1 MKNQPSKIILRS
13 LVLTALAFCVT
24 ATTLESN
31 AQVRGDI
38 RRGGGFDDGRG
49 SGRDDRDMGR
59 GGRDDRGRDDRG
71 RDDRDDR
78 GRDDRSSRRGD
89 LRDRREVERLVDL
102 LYRAALNRRADYEGI
117 AGFSREILNRGSQGL
132 FDSARL
138 IGSVPEFNDIVRR
151 EGSRRVV
158 YNIYRVFF
166 NRTPDPSGL
175 YNWSRLLEEGR
186 GGDVMAGIVASEE
199 FYQTQL

>member
-1 MKNQPSKIILRS
+1 MKKQSNIFLRS

-49 SGRDDRDMGR
+49 SDRDDRGMGR
-59 GGRDDRGRDDRG
+59 GGRDDHRHDDRG
-71 RDDRDDR
+71 
-78 GRDDRSSRRGD
+78 RRGD
-89 LRDRREVERLVDL
+89 LRDRYEVERLVEL
-102 LYRAALNRRADYEGI
+102 MYRAAFNRRADYEGI
-117 AGFSREILNRGSQGL
+117 VGFSREILNRGSQGL
-132 FDSARL
+132 FDSARM
-138 IGSVPEFNDIVRR
+138 IGASPEMRDVVRR

-166 NRTPDPSGL
+166 NRTPDPSGF
-175 YNWSRLLEEGR
+175 YHWTRLLDEGR

>member
-24 ATTLESN
+24 ATTLEAN
-31 AQVRGDI
+31 AQS
-38 RRGGGFDDGRG
+38 RGGRG
-49 SGRDDRDMGR
+49 GYDR

-71 RDDRDDR
+71 RDDRGGWDR
-78 GRDDRSSRRGD
+78 GDRGGRRGD
-89 LRDRREVERLVDL
+89 LRNRQEAERLVEL
-102 LYRAALNRRADYEGI
+102 LYRGAFNRRADYEGVV
-117 AGFSREILNRGSQGL
+117 GFSREIMNRGSQGL
-132 FDSARL
+132 FDSARM
-138 IGSVPEFNDIVRR
+138 IGSVPEFSDRVRR

-158 YNIYRVFF
+158 TNLYRVFF
-166 NRTPDPSGL
+166 NREPDPSGM

-186 GGDVMAGIVASEE
+186 GGDVMHGIVASEE